1 MSKIISMQYEE
12 GVLKL
17 IDQRKLP
24 AEFVYFECRTYTEV
38 EFAIKDMVVRGAP
51 AIGATAA
58 YGALLAARQFMTEY
72 PDDRPRFLSE
82 MEKAL
87 DFLNNSRPTAVNLM
101 WAVKKMKDCLAAN
114 ADNSDSIMMDKIQ
127 GLADNILKED
137 EELCTQMGKH
147 GNTIIPQG
155 ATILTHCNTGAL
167 ATAGPGTAL
176 AVVREAHNTG
186 KNINVYAD
194 ETRPRIQG
202 GRLTAWELMQEN
214 IPSRLIVDST
224 AATLIRDGKID
235 VILVGA
241 DRIANNG
248 DAANKIGTFMLSVIA
263 KTYNVPFYVVAPV
276 TTIDFEMKSGDEI
289 EIEER
294 DASEITHI
302 NGVQI
307 APEGMKVY
315 NPAFDVT
322 PNENITGIVTDQGII
337 YPPFKEGIAGLK
349 ESSL

>member
-1 MSKIISMQYEE
+1 MSKIISMKYEE

-24 AEFVYFECRTYTEV
+24 AEYVYFECRTYTEV

-58 YGALLAARQFMTEY
+58 YGALLAARQFITDY
-72 PDDRPRFLSE
+72 PEDRSRFLSE
-82 MEKAL
+82 MDKAL

-114 ADNSDSIMMDKIQ
+114 AQDPDSLLMEKIQSLADSIFE
-127 GLADNILKED
+127 ED
-137 EELCTQMGKH
+137 RELCISMGRH
-147 GNTIIPQG
+147 GNTVIPEG

-167 ATAGPGTAL
+167 AAAGPGTAL

-186 KNINVYAD
+186 KGIFVYAD

-202 GRLTAWELMQEN
+202 GRLTAWELMQEK
-214 IPSRLIVDST
+214 IPSKLIVDST

-248 DAANKIGTFMLSVIA
+248 DAANKIGTFMLSVLA
-263 KTYNVPFYVVAPV
+263 KTYNVPFYIVAPV
-276 TTIDFEMKSGDEI
+276 TTIDFEMESGDEI

-307 APEGMKVY
+307 APEGMEVY

-322 PNENITGIVTDQGII
+322 PHENITGIVTDRGII
-337 YPPFKEGIAGLK
+337 YPPFKEGIADLK
-349 ESSL
+349 ESIK